1 MKKLLFIAVAF
12 LGFSAASFAQ
22 TGNSA
27 TVAATATGIIVSPIT
42 IHLDNAMNFG
52 TLVAS
57 AGTVQLVPAGVPV
70 YTGVNAYTGGTVV
83 PPTTAKFTVTGNYS
97 NSFAI
102 SVTNL
107 PTVVKHTLT
116 ASTMALSAWT
126 TDLATL
132 SFTAPTGGG
141 TGTLSP
147 TGTKTFE
154 IGAILTVGATQ
165 EAGTYNSSAFNVT
178 VNYN

>member
-1 MKKLLFIAVAF
+1 MTSINIKALSKLLLLLV
-12 LGFSAASFAQ
+12 
-22 TGNSA
+22 
-27 TVAATATGIIVSPIT
+27 IVC
-42 IHLDNAMNFG
+42 
-52 TLVAS
+52 
-57 AGTVQLVPAGVPV
+57 
-70 YTGVNAYTGGTVV
+70 
-83 PPTTAKFTVTGNYS
+83 YS